1 VVVNEVETRDA
12 RGSEKTGGI
21 HPGTWPM
28 LFLVSLHASDVA
40 IPRMDHMTSIYPYRH
55 RRIPMAL
62 SQVLSC
68 LDRVTSVGAEGLLA
82 IGSV

>member
-28 LFLVSLHASDVA
+28 LVLEALHVSDVA
-40 IPRMDHMTSIYPYRH
+40 SPRMDHMGRQYPFG
-55 RRIPMAL
+55 AL
-62 SQVLSC
+62 FTRERQRQLGTTTAPNM
-68 LDRVTSVGAEGLLA
+68 REGF
-82 IGSV
+82 